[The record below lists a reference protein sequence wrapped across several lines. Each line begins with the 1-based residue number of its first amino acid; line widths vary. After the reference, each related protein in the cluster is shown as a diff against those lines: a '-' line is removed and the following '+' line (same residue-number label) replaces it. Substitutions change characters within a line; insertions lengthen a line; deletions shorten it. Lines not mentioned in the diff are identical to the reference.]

1 MKFKKWISLLAC
13 ALLIAGCVSLTACN
27 DSPAETVPSTP
38 ETETTTEAPET
49 TTEATEPTETEP
61 EATEPTEPEAS
72 EPETPDTSEPE
83 TPDTSEPETP
93 DASDPE
99 PPSVPQ
105 GDGSGDAIAATAKS
119 LEGKAYA
126 YGAAGPDSFDNSG
139 LVYYCLKQ
147 NGIDAPRRTL
157 DLAQAGTEVAQ
168 SDLAPGDV
176 VFFYNDVPG
185 TAQYAGIYLG
195 DNQFIAADNEEKP
208 ITIHDLSLPYFQNT
222 YVTARRI
229 TG

>member
-1 MKFKKWISLLAC
+1 MKLKKWISLFVC
-13 ALLIAGCVSLTACN
+13 ALLVAGCVSLTACN
-27 DSPAETVPSTP
+27 DDPAETAPSTIP
-38 ETETTTEAPET
+38 GTEATTEAPE
-49 TTEATEPTETEP
+49 PT
-61 EATEPTEPEAS
+61 TEPTEPPAT
-72 EPETPDTSEPE
+72 EPEAAEPTEPE
-83 TPDTSEPETP
+83 SSEPETP
-93 DASDPE
+93 DASEPE
-99 PPSVPQ
+99 TPDASEPDASEPETPDVPQ
-105 GDGSGDAIAATAKS
+105 GDGSGDAIAALAKS

-126 YGAAGPDSFDNSG
+126 YGEAGPDSFDNSG

-147 NGIDAPRRTL
+147 NGVDAPRRTL
-157 DLAQAGTEVAQ
+157 DLAAAGTEVAQ

-229 TG
+229 VG

>member
-1 MKFKKWISLLAC
+1 MKLKKWISLFVC
-13 ALLIAGCVSLTACN
+13 ALLVAGCVSLTACN
-27 DSPAETVPSTP
+27 EDPAESGNTP
-38 ETETTTEAPET
+38 AQSQETENTTEAPEPT
-49 TTEATEPTETEP
+49 TEPTEPPATEP
-61 EATEPTEPEAS
+61 EATEPTEPES
-72 EPETPDTSEPE
+72 
-83 TPDTSEPETP
+83 SEPETP
-93 DASDPE
+93 DASEPE
-99 PPSVPQ
+99 TPDASEPDASEPETPDVPQ
-105 GDGSGDAIAATAKS
+105 GDGSGDAIAALAKS

-126 YGAAGPDSFDNSG
+126 YGEAGPDSFDNSG

-147 NGIDAPRRTL
+147 NGVDAPRRTL
-157 DLAQAGTEVAQ
+157 DLAAAGTEVAQ

-229 TG
+229 AG